1 MSYWN
6 FLRSNPV
13 NELGGTD
20 TIRPNPFAILS
31 RRRICTNC
39 TYVMFR
45 RTSSYDIL
53 KMSNLTPNIYW
64 PKFDKY
70 SSVTRSP
77 SWCNVAL
84 SCGTVLQQVGRK
96 PVLIIVSLS
105 CPFPMLMFNIH
116 PNANY
121 RKRFFIVW
129 VWLLYM
135 SILYNLVGKQQPTAA
150 CKASRS
156 KQQLHRVD
164 FAFGNIYSWE
174 VDPSNKRTTNPK
186 GHNICSWGT
195 SKTKDIK
202 KQIK

>member
-116 PNANY
+116 PTQTIEMVLHCLGVIVVHVDSVQPRREVTANC
-121 RKRFFIVW
+121 R
-129 VWLLYM
+129 M
-135 SILYNLVGKQQPTAA
+135 QGKQVQTTTSP
-150 CKASRS
+150 CWFR
-156 KQQLHRVD
+156 L
-164 FAFGNIYSWE
+164 
-174 VDPSNKRTTNPK
+174 SNKKLLSIRER
-186 GHNICSWGT
+186 
-195 SKTKDIK
+195 
-202 KQIK
+202 